1 MDAQVESVTDTSA
14 ILGEGPIWD
23 AESGALWWVDILG
36 ERLHRFDPALDQDE
50 VFDVGEMIGTV
61 VPRSSGGV
69 ALALDSGFAFFDV
82 EAGTLERIADPE
94 ADRATNRFNE
104 GKCDPAGRF
113 WAGTMSKSDE
123 PRQGALYSL
132 EADGTVVKR
141 LSDISISNG
150 IVWSSDA
157 RTMYYIDTPTMR
169 IDGFD
174 YDLESGAISNRRPVI
189 RVPREMGYPD
199 GMAIDSEDRL
209 WVGMWGGRR
218 IACFDPLSGQGV
230 GEIEVP
236 ADNVTACAFGG
247 PDLQDLYI
255 TTARVGLTDQQLAA
269 QPHAGGLFRTRVDVP
284 GVKSAAYAG

>member
-1 MDAQVESVTDTSA
+1 MECVTDTSA

-23 AESGALWWVDILG
+23 AQSGALWWVDILG
-36 ERLHRFDPALDQDE
+36 KRLHRFDPALDQDE
-50 VFDVGEMIGTV
+50 GFDVGEMIGTV

-69 ALALDSGFAFFDV
+69 ALALESGFALFDV
-82 EAGTLERIADPE
+82 EKGTLEHIADPE
-94 ADRATNRFNE
+94 ADQATNRFND

-113 WAGTMSKSDE
+113 WAGTMSQAEE
-123 PRQGALYSL
+123 PQRGALYSI

-141 LSDISISNG
+141 LSDVSISNG

-157 RTMYYIDTPTMR
+157 RTMYYIDTPTMQ
-169 IDGFD
+169 IDAFD
-174 YDLESGAISNRRPVI
+174 FDLESGAISNRRPVV

-209 WVGMWGGRR
+209 WVGMWGGRKIVR
-218 IACFDPLSGQGV
+218 FDPQSGEAV

-236 ADNVTACAFGG
+236 TDNVTACAFGG

-255 TTARVGLTDQQLAA
+255 TTARVGLADDQLVT
-269 QPHAGGLFRTRVDVP
+269 QPDAGSLFRTKVDVP
-284 GVKSAAYAG
+284 GVKSTAYAG